1 MILIRDNHSQKEFF
15 SLINEVL
22 NESAVGD
29 LQLFDLVSYAM
40 GNILA
45 RQDVAIRKSVH
56 DFTRLPS
63 MCRRIIKDRSAEVS
77 YDLAKNF
84 LWLLPNWLGED
95 IASNWLA
102 YYDQAVVE
110 DMLEICGYMASTYPL

>member
-1 MILIRDNHSQKEFF
+1 
-15 SLINEVL
+15 
-22 NESAVGD
+22 
-29 LQLFDLVSYAM
+29 M
-40 GNILA
+40 GNIVA
-45 RQDVAIRKSVH
+45 TNTEAIRKSVH

-63 MCRRIIKDRSAEVS
+63 MCRRIIKDRSVEVS

-95 IASNWLA
+95 R

-110 DMLEICGYMASTYPL
+110 DMLEICGCMASTLAEKNDEEGLKHLL